1 MQKTFFIFILKSYI
15 TPSTKKTINGK
26 IKVIEKN
33 ITNSK
38 KWNKNTNI
46 GLALLIS
53 IITFLVY
60 KAIGYNTNCEIKNG
74 NNDIQSGN
82 FIFLFLFNLLL
93 LSKISIL
100 YFKYFFN
107 KKFFLNQLIKLHTT
121 IKLNMSWFFG
131 NKNYCLSFFKRLKL
145 QPSKELAKTLIK
157 KRV

>member
-1 MQKTFFIFILKSYI
+1 MQYNILLTI
-15 TPSTKKTINGK
+15 TILLYW
-26 IKVIEKN
+26 KN
-33 ITNSK
+33 IANSK
-38 KWNKNTNI
+38 KWSKNTNI

-60 KAIGYNTNCEIKNG
+60 KAIGYNINCEIKNG
-74 NNDIQSGN
+74 NNDIESGN

-131 NKNYCLSFFKRLKL
+131 NKNYCLSVSDFRFRSNPDL
-145 QPSKELAKTLIK
+145 SKQ
-157 KRV
+157 